1 MGSTMKKLLFIFVSL
16 LICGYYA
23 CGQTVDTLV
32 ILHTDDV
39 HSQVEPKKNDDK
51 GGAKR
56 RMGAI
61 EQVRAKYDNVL
72 LLDAGDFTQGSSYY
86 CVFKGRTDVELM
98 NRMGYAAATLGNH
111 EFDLGAEFLAD
122 SIIPLADF
130 PIVLANYKFDKGF
143 ALSKKNVPPYVILDT
158 MGLRIG
164 IFGLLVDLQGLTA
177 HSEIFDKPG
186 MHYQNPVEVAR
197 KLSAQLKKQKKCDLV
212 ICLSHLG
219 WRTETG
225 SHPDELDGSIADL
238 PFVDL
243 VIGGHNHDSRPNSH
257 SKDGTFFVQNK
268 NQGVEIGI
276 FKIPFVK

>member
-1 MGSTMKKLLFIFVSL
+1 MDSTMKKLLFIFVSL
-16 LICGYYA
+16 LVCGYYT

-39 HSQVEPKKNDDK
+39 HSQVEPKKNDGK

-61 EQVRAKYDNVL
+61 EQVRARYDNVL

-98 NRMGYAAATLGNH
+98 NKMGYAAATLGNH

-186 MHYQNPVEVAR
+186 MHYQNPVDVAR
-197 KLSAQLKKQKKCDLV
+197 KLSAKLNKQKKCDLV

-225 SHPDELDGSIADL
+225 THPDELDENIADL

-243 VIGGHNHDSRPNSH
+243 VIGGHNHDSRPNNR
-257 SKDGTFFVQNK
+257 SKDGTFYVQNK

>member
-39 HSQVEPKKNDDK
+39 HSQVEPKKSDDK

-197 KLSAQLKKQKKCDLV
+197 KLSAKLKKQKKCDLV

>member
-1 MGSTMKKLLFIFVSL
+1 MKKLLFIFVSL

-39 HSQVEPKKNDDK
+39 HSQVEPKKSDDK

-98 NRMGYAAATLGNH
+98 NKMGYAAATLGNH

-197 KLSAQLKKQKKCDLV
+197 KLSAKLKKQKKCDLV

-225 SHPDELDGSIADL
+225 SHPDELDGNIADL

>member
-1 MGSTMKKLLFIFVSL
+1 MKKLLFIFVSL

-39 HSQVEPKKNDDK
+39 HSQVEPKKSDDK

-197 KLSAQLKKQKKCDLV
+197 KLSTQLKKQKKCDLV

>member
-1 MGSTMKKLLFIFVSL
+1 MANTMKKLLFIFVSL

-39 HSQVEPKKNDDK
+39 HSQVEPKKSDGK

-197 KLSAQLKKQKKCDLV
+197 KLSAKLKKQKKCDLV

>member
-39 HSQVEPKKNDDK
+39 HSQVEPKKSDDK

-197 KLSAQLKKQKKCDLV
+197 KLSAKLKKQKKCDLV

-225 SHPDELDGSIADL
+225 SHPDELDGNIADL

-257 SKDGTFFVQNK
+257 CKDGTFFVQNK

>member
-39 HSQVEPKKNDDK
+39 HSQVEPKKSDDK

-98 NRMGYAAATLGNH
+98 NKMGYAAATLGNH

-197 KLSAQLKKQKKCDLV
+197 KLSAKLKKQKKCDLV

-225 SHPDELDGSIADL
+225 SHPDELDGNIADL

>member
-1 MGSTMKKLLFIFVSL
+1 MANTMKKLLFIFVSL

-23 CGQTVDTLV
+23 CGQTIDTLV

-39 HSQVEPKKNDDK
+39 HSQVEPKKSDDK

-257 SKDGTFFVQNK
+257 IKDGTFFVQNK

>member
-39 HSQVEPKKNDDK
+39 HSQVEPKKSDDK

-61 EQVRAKYDNVL
+61 EQVRARYDNVL

-197 KLSAQLKKQKKCDLV
+197 KLSAKLKKQKKCDLV

-225 SHPDELDGSIADL
+225 SHPEELDGSIADL

>member
-39 HSQVEPKKNDDK
+39 HSQVEPKKSDDK

-56 RMGAI
+56 
-61 EQVRAKYDNVL
+61 QVRAKYDNVL

-197 KLSAQLKKQKKCDLV
+197 KLSAKLKKQKKCDLV

>member
-39 HSQVEPKKNDDK
+39 HSQVEPKKSDDK

-61 EQVRAKYDNVL
+61 EQVRARYDNVL

-197 KLSAQLKKQKKCDLV
+197 KLSAKLKKQKKCDLV

>member
-1 MGSTMKKLLFIFVSL
+1 MKKVLCIFFC
-16 LICGYYA
+16 LIVCGYYA

-225 SHPDELDGSIADL
+225 SHPDELDENIADL

>member
-1 MGSTMKKLLFIFVSL
+1 MKKLLFIFVSL

-39 HSQVEPKKNDDK
+39 HSQVEPKKSDDK

-197 KLSAQLKKQKKCDLV
+197 KLSAKLKKQKKCDLV

>member
-39 HSQVEPKKNDDK
+39 HSQVEPKKSDDK

-197 KLSAQLKKQKKCDLV
+197 KLSAKLKKQKKCDLV

-225 SHPDELDGSIADL
+225 SHPDELDGNIADL

>member
-39 HSQVEPKKNDDK
+39 HSQVEPKKSDDK

-98 NRMGYAAATLGNH
+98 NKMGYAAATLGNH

-197 KLSAQLKKQKKCDLV
+197 KLSAKLKKQKKCDLV

>member
-1 MGSTMKKLLFIFVSL
+1 MANTMKKLLFIFVSL

-39 HSQVEPKKNDDK
+39 HSQVEPKKSDDK

-197 KLSAQLKKQKKCDLV
+197 KLSAKLKKQKKCDLV

-225 SHPDELDGSIADL
+225 SHPDELDGNIADL

>member
-1 MGSTMKKLLFIFVSL
+1 MKKLLFIFVSL

-39 HSQVEPKKNDDK
+39 HSQVEPKKSDDK

-225 SHPDELDGSIADL
+225 SHPDELDGNIADL

>member
-1 MGSTMKKLLFIFVSL
+1 MDSTMKKLLFILVSL
-16 LICGYYA
+16 LVCGYYT

-61 EQVRAKYDNVL
+61 EQVRARYDNVL

-98 NRMGYAAATLGNH
+98 NKMGYAAATLGNH

-186 MHYQNPVEVAR
+186 MHYQNPVDVAR
-197 KLSAQLKKQKKCDLV
+197 KLSAKLNKQKKCDLV

-225 SHPDELDGSIADL
+225 THPDELDENIADL

-243 VIGGHNHDSRPNSH
+243 VIGGHNHDSRPNNR
-257 SKDGTFFVQNK
+257 SKDGTFYVQNK

>member
-1 MGSTMKKLLFIFVSL
+1 MKKLLFIFVSL

-39 HSQVEPKKNDDK
+39 HSQVEPKKSDDK

-197 KLSAQLKKQKKCDLV
+197 KLSAKLKKQKKCDLV

-225 SHPDELDGSIADL
+225 SHPDELDGNIADL

>member
-1 MGSTMKKLLFIFVSL
+1 MANTMKKLLFIFVSL

-39 HSQVEPKKNDDK
+39 HSQVEPKKSDDK

-197 KLSAQLKKQKKCDLV
+197 KLSAKLKKQKKCDLV

>member
-1 MGSTMKKLLFIFVSL
+1 MKKSLFIVFCL
-16 LICGYYA
+16 FICGYYA
-23 CGQTVDTLV
+23 SGQTVDTLV

-39 HSQVEPKKNDDK
+39 HSQVEPKKNDNK

-61 EQVRAKYDNVL
+61 EQVRARYDNVL
-72 LLDAGDFTQGSSYY
+72 LLDAGDFSQGSSYY
-86 CVFKGRTDVELM
+86 CVFKGKTDIELM

-122 SIIPLADF
+122 SIISLADF

-143 ALSKKNVPPYVILDT
+143 ALNKKNVPPYVILDT

-186 MHYQNPVEVAR
+186 MHYQNPVEVAK
-197 KLSAQLKKQKKCDLV
+197 KLSAKLSKQKKCDLV

-225 SHPDELDGSIADL
+225 THPDELDENIAEL

-243 VIGGHNHDSRPNSH
+243 VIGGHNHDSRPNIR
-257 SKDGTFFVQNK
+257 SKDGTFYVQNK

>member
-1 MGSTMKKLLFIFVSL
+1 MKKLLFIFVSL

-23 CGQTVDTLV
+23 CGQTIDTLV

-39 HSQVEPKKNDDK
+39 HSQVEPKKSDDK

>member
-23 CGQTVDTLV
+23 CGQAVDTLV

-39 HSQVEPKKNDDK
+39 HSQVEPKKSDDK

-61 EQVRAKYDNVL
+61 DQVRAKYDNVL

-197 KLSAQLKKQKKCDLV
+197 KLSAKLKKQKKCDLV

-225 SHPDELDGSIADL
+225 SHPGELDENIADL

>member
-1 MGSTMKKLLFIFVSL
+1 MKKLLFIFVSL

-39 HSQVEPKKNDDK
+39 HSQVEPKKSDDK

-86 CVFKGRTDVELM
+86 CVYKGRTDVELM

-143 ALSKKNVPPYVILDT
+143 ALSKKNVPPYIILDT

-197 KLSAQLKKQKKCDLV
+197 KLSTQLKKQKKCDLV

-225 SHPDELDGSIADL
+225 SHPDELDENIADL

-243 VIGGHNHDSRPNSH
+243 VIGGHNHDSRPDSH

>member
-1 MGSTMKKLLFIFVSL
+1 MANTMKKLLFIFVSL

>member
-1 MGSTMKKLLFIFVSL
+1 MANTMKKLLFIFVSL

-39 HSQVEPKKNDDK
+39 HSQVEPKKSDDK

-72 LLDAGDFTQGSSYY
+72 LLDAGDFAQGSSYY

-197 KLSAQLKKQKKCDLV
+197 KLSAKLKKQKKCDLV

-225 SHPDELDGSIADL
+225 SHPDELDGNIADL